1 MSGAGITTS
10 SSVYAAPQ
18 IVCHGR
24 PASNRA
30 KSRRIRFTS
39 KRRFSAEPRST
50 RTPVGARL
58 VQHEPVVSGW
68 NSPYEPSA
76 PALNDFTA
84 FAYGT
89 SSALPE
95 SESNGT
101 TKRVEHNDK
110 GGRSHEAEQRT
121 RDLPGD
127 RIDGGSSRRLGGA
140 GGGHP
145 GAALV
150 GRGHPS
156 PTDRQRRY
164 PGAAHRQ
171 RGYPGTA
178 YEQPGHPGS
187 PNQQRRHPGAAR
199 LTAEPGERAVLS
211 LAWRGGTTQRPCL
224 FRQHT

>member
-68 NSPYEPSA
+68 NSPYESSA

-89 SSALPE
+89 SSALSE
-95 SESNGT
+95 SESDRT
-101 TKRVEHNDK
+101 TKRVEHNDE

-140 GGGHP
+140 AGGHP
-145 GAALV
+145 GATFV
-150 GRGHPS
+150 ERGHPG
-156 PTDRQRRY
+156 PTD
-164 PGAAHRQ
+164 RQ
-171 RGYPGTA
+171 RGYPGAA
-178 YEQPGHPGS
+178 YEQPGHPSS
-187 PNQQRRHPGAAR
+187 PNRQRRHPGAAP
-199 LTAEPGERAVLS
+199 LTAQAG
-211 LAWRGGTTQRPCL
+211 
-224 FRQHT
+224 